1 MRAIVVDRW
10 MEPTDL
16 RVREAPE
23 PELAPGTLAVEVRAA
38 GCNFF
43 DLLMVRGQYQVK
55 PPFPFIPGAE
65 LAGVVR
71 AAGRGVEGFAA
82 GDRILA
88 SVPLGAFAERAVV
101 PARSAWRMPAGMSFE
116 AGASFPIVYPT
127 SYAGL
132 VFRAGLRRGETLLVH
147 AAAGGVGIAA
157 VQIGKALGA
166 RVIATA
172 GGADKLEVA
181 RRAGADVAIDYR
193 SADWVDQVRAATD
206 GHGADVIYDPVGGDV
221 FDASLKCIA
230 WNGRLLVIGFA
241 SGRIPEVKLNRVLLK
256 NISLVGLHWG
266 AHALHQPER
275 IAETLAALLALY
287 RDGKVEPVVYRTYP
301 LEELPA
307 ALAALGSRQSYGK
320 VVVAP

>member
-10 MEPTDL
+10 MEPADL

-101 PARSAWRMPAGMSFE
+101 PARSTWPMPAGMSFE
-116 AGASFPIVYPT
+116 AGAALPHVYPPP
-127 SYAGL
+127 YAGVL
-132 VFRAGLRRGETLLVH
+132 FRGGLPPRGAPPLH
-147 AAAGGVGIAA
+147 AAARRVGVAPPPIREAP
-157 VQIGKALGA
+157 
-166 RVIATA
+166 
-172 GGADKLEVA
+172 
-181 RRAGADVAIDYR
+181 RA
-193 SADWVDQVRAATD
+193 
-206 GHGADVIYDPVGGDV
+206 P
-221 FDASLKCIA
+221 
-230 WNGRLLVIGFA
+230 
-241 SGRIPEVKLNRVLLK
+241 P
-256 NISLVGLHWG
+256 
-266 AHALHQPER
+266 
-275 IAETLAALLALY
+275 
-287 RDGKVEPVVYRTYP
+287 
-301 LEELPA
+301 PA
-307 ALAALGSRQSYGK
+307 APRG
-320 VVVAP
+320 

>member
-10 MEPTDL
+10 MEPADL

-101 PARSAWRMPAGMSFE
+101 PARSAWPMPAGMSFE
-116 AGASFPIVYPT
+116 AGAALPLRLPTPHARALFP
-127 SYAGL
+127 AGL
-132 VFRAGLRRGETLLVH
+132 PPRGE
-147 AAAGGVGIAA
+147 APPPP
-157 VQIGKALGA
+157 GA
-166 RVIATA
+166 RGGPGAPPPGGQTA
-172 GGADKLEVA
+172 
-181 RRAGADVAIDYR
+181 
-193 SADWVDQVRAATD
+193 
-206 GHGADVIYDPVGGDV
+206 
-221 FDASLKCIA
+221 
-230 WNGRLLVIGFA
+230 
-241 SGRIPEVKLNRVLLK
+241 
-256 NISLVGLHWG
+256 
-266 AHALHQPER
+266 
-275 IAETLAALLALY
+275 
-287 RDGKVEPVVYRTYP
+287 
-301 LEELPA
+301 PA
-307 ALAALGSRQSYGK
+307 
-320 VVVAP
+320 PP

>member
-101 PARSAWRMPAGMSFE
+101 PARSAWPMPAGMSFE

-132 VFRAGLRRGETLLVH
+132 VFRAGLGRGETLLVH

-166 RVIATA
+166 RGLPPP
-172 GGADKLEVA
+172 GGAPKPPGA
-181 RRAGADVAIDYR
+181 RPPGARAPIDHRR
-193 SADWVDQVRAATD
+193 SHRVR
-206 GHGADVIYDPVGGDV
+206 
-221 FDASLKCIA
+221 
-230 WNGRLLVIGFA
+230 
-241 SGRIPEVKLNRVLLK
+241 
-256 NISLVGLHWG
+256 
-266 AHALHQPER
+266 
-275 IAETLAALLALY
+275 
-287 RDGKVEPVVYRTYP
+287 
-301 LEELPA
+301 
-307 ALAALGSRQSYGK
+307 
-320 VVVAP
+320 

>member
-10 MEPTDL
+10 MEPADL
-16 RVREAPE
+16 RLGEAPE

-43 DLLMVRGQYQVK
+43 DILMVRGQYQVK
-55 PPFPFIPGAE
+55 PPFPFVPGAE

-71 AAGRGVEGFAA
+71 AVGPGVEGFAD
-82 GDRILA
+82 GDRVLA

-101 PARSAWRMPAGMSFE
+101 PARGAWRMPEGMSFA

-127 SYAGL
+127 SYAAL
-132 VFRAGLRRGETLLVH
+132 VFRAALQRGETLLVH

-166 RVIATA
+166 RVVATA

-181 RRAGADVAIDYR
+181 RRAGADAAIDYR
-193 SADWVDQVRAATD
+193 GGDWVEQVRAAT
-206 GHGADVIYDPVGGDV
+206 GGRGADVIYDPVGGDV

-230 WNGRLLVIGFA
+230 WSGRLLVIGFA

-256 NISLVGLHWG
+256 NIALVGLHWG
-266 AHALHQPER
+266 AYAMHEPQR
-275 IAETLAALLALY
+275 IAETFRALFALY
-287 RDGKVEPVVYRTYP
+287 AAGKIAPVIFRAYP
-301 LEELPA
+301 LAELPE
-307 ALAALGSRQSYGK
+307 ALAALGSRRTYGK
-320 VVVAP
+320 VVVTP

>member
-1 MRAIVVDRW
+1 MRAIVVDHW
-10 MEPTDL
+10 TEPS
-16 RVREAPE
+16 A
-23 PELAPGTLAVEVRAA
+23 LAPRDIPDPKIGPGMLGVDVHAA

-43 DLLMVRGQYQVK
+43 DILMVRGQYQVK
-55 PPFPFIPGAE
+55 PPFPFTPGAE

-71 AAGRGVEGFAA
+71 EVGPGVDRFRP
-82 GDRILA
+82 GDRVFA
-88 SVPLGAFAERAVV
+88 SVSLGAFAERAAVPSV
-101 PARSAWRMPAGMSFE
+101 AAWPMPARMSFE
-116 AGASFPIVYPT
+116 AGAALPIVYPT

-132 VFRAGLRRGETLLVH
+132 VYRAALKAGETLLVH

-193 SADWVDQVRAATD
+193 SGDWVAEVKAATND
-206 GHGADVIYDPVGGDV
+206 RGADVIYDSVGGDIT
-221 FDASLKCIA
+221 DGSLKCIA

-266 AHALHQPER
+266 AHAMHEPARMRETFER
-275 IAETLAALLALY
+275 LLALY
-287 RDGKVEPVVYRTYP
+287 EDGKIDPVIYRTYP
-301 LEELPA
+301 LDDLPA
-307 ALAALGSRQSYGK
+307 ALEALGSRQSYGK
-320 VVVAP
+320 VIVTP

>member
-10 MEPTDL
+10 MEPADL

-101 PARSAWRMPAGMSFE
+101 PARSAWPMPAGI
-116 AGASFPIVYPT
+116 AS
-127 SYAGL
+127 
-132 VFRAGLRRGETLLVH
+132 RAGRSSPVPRPAPARGP
-147 AAAGGVGIAA
+147 G
-157 VQIGKALGA
+157 
-166 RVIATA
+166 
-172 GGADKLEVA
+172 
-181 RRAGADVAIDYR
+181 
-193 SADWVDQVRAATD
+193 VRAA
-206 GHGADVIYDPVGGDV
+206 
-221 FDASLKCIA
+221 
-230 WNGRLLVIGFA
+230 R
-241 SGRIPEVKLNRVLLK
+241 
-256 NISLVGLHWG
+256 
-266 AHALHQPER
+266 
-275 IAETLAALLALY
+275 
-287 RDGKVEPVVYRTYP
+287 
-301 LEELPA
+301 
-307 ALAALGSRQSYGK
+307 
-320 VVVAP
+320 

>member
-10 MEPTDL
+10 MEPADL

-101 PARSAWRMPAGMSFE
+101 PARSAWPMPAGMSFE

-127 SYAGL
+127 PHPGVPCPGGVPPGGA
-132 VFRAGLRRGETLLVH
+132 LLPP
-147 AAAGGVGIAA
+147 AAARGVRVAA
-157 VQIGKALGA
+157 RQAREGLGA
-166 RVIATA
+166 
-172 GGADKLEVA
+172 
-181 RRAGADVAIDYR
+181 
-193 SADWVDQVRAATD
+193 
-206 GHGADVIYDPVGGDV
+206 
-221 FDASLKCIA
+221 
-230 WNGRLLVIGFA
+230 
-241 SGRIPEVKLNRVLLK
+241 
-256 NISLVGLHWG
+256 
-266 AHALHQPER
+266 
-275 IAETLAALLALY
+275 
-287 RDGKVEPVVYRTYP
+287 
-301 LEELPA
+301 
-307 ALAALGSRQSYGK
+307 
-320 VVVAP
+320 